1 MKDSEYDLVAIG
13 GGTAGLVTAAGAAL
27 LGTKPALVE
36 SVALGGD
43 CLWTGCVPSK
53 ALIASAKLAHS
64 MAHAESLG
72 LSGASPQHAF
82 RQVMER
88 MRSARGTV
96 AHHDDPQRFR
106 DMGVDVVEGH
116 ARFTGPGTLEVEG
129 VGTLRSKRFVVAT
142 GATAAVPPIPG
153 LEDVGYLTNH
163 IAFDQNTLPARI
175 VILGGGPIGLEF
187 SQIYSRLGAKVT
199 VLEMAPRIMA
209 KEDDDVS
216 ELMTELL
223 TAEGIEIHT
232 GTKVVGFEVGA
243 GGKVAIAEDGRRFET
258 DEVFVATGRKPNT
271 ADLGL
276 ETVGVQLDGAAVR
289 VDDKLATTG
298 RGIWAAGDVTGG
310 LQFTHVAEYM
320 ASTALRNALL
330 PVKSSADYSNVPW
343 VTFTDPEVAHVGLSE
358 AEARARGGTTY
369 RYPFDDLDRS
379 IADGDTKG
387 LVKISAD
394 RRGKVLGAT
403 VVGTSAGELIFPLV
417 MAQTHGLSLAKVA
430 GTIFPYPTKI
440 EGVKRAANEYQRARL
455 EGTGGKILKKVISW
469 LT

>member
-1 MKDSEYDLVAIG
+1 MKDREYDLIAIG

-27 LGTKPALVE
+27 LGVKPALVE
-36 SVALGGD
+36 AVALGGD

-64 MAHAESLG
+64 MAHADSLG
-72 LSGASPQHAF
+72 LEGASPGHAF
-82 RQVMER
+82 REVMER
-88 MRSARGTV
+88 MRAARGTV

-106 DMGVDVVEGH
+106 DMGVDVIDGR
-116 ARFTGPGTLEVEG
+116 ARFSGPGALEVEG
-129 VGTLRSKRFVVAT
+129 VGTLRSKRFVIAT
-142 GATAAVPPIPG
+142 GASAFVPPIPG
-153 LEDVGYLTNH
+153 LPDVGFLTNH
-163 IAFDQNTLPARI
+163 DAFDQDTLPSRM

-187 SQIYSRLGAKVT
+187 SQIYSRLGASVT
-199 VLEMAPRIMA
+199 VLEMAERIMP
-209 KEDDDVS
+209 KEDDDIS
-216 ELMTELL
+216 AHMTELL
-223 TAEGIEIHT
+223 RAEGIEIHT
-232 GTKVVGFEVGA
+232 GTKVVRFENTDGS
-243 GGKVAIAEDGRRFET
+243 KVAISEDGRRFEA
-258 DEVFVATGRKPNT
+258 DEVLVATGRTPNT
-271 ADLGL
+271 RDLGL
-276 ETVGVQLDGAAVR
+276 DRVGVQTDRAAVK
-289 VDDKLATTG
+289 VDDKLATTA

-330 PVKSSADYSNVPW
+330 PVKTSADYSNVPW

-358 AEARARGGTTY
+358 AEAETRGGTTY
-369 RYPFDDLDRS
+369 RYEFADLDRS

-394 RRGKVLGAT
+394 PRGKVLGAT
-403 VVGTSAGELIFPLV
+403 IVGTSAGELIFPLV

-430 GTIFPYPTKI
+430 GTIFPYPTKM

-455 EGTGGKILKKVISW
+455 AGTGGRILKKVISW

>member
-1 MKDSEYDLVAIG
+1 MKDNEYDLVAIG

-27 LGTKPALVE
+27 LGVKPALVE

-64 MAHAESLG
+64 MAHADALG
-72 LSGASPQHAF
+72 LTGASPGHAF
-82 RQVMER
+82 QTVMER
-88 MRSARGTV
+88 MRAARATV

-116 ARFTGPGTLEVEG
+116 ARFTGPGKLEVEG
-129 VGTLRSKRFVVAT
+129 VGTLRSKRFVIAT
-142 GATAAVPPIPG
+142 GASALVPPIPG

-163 IAFDQNTLPARI
+163 DAFDQYELPNRI

-209 KEDDDVS
+209 KEDEDVS
-216 ELMTELL
+216 QLMTELL
-223 TAEGIEIHT
+223 KAEGIEIHT
-232 GTKVVGFEVGA
+232 GTKVVGFESEGSA
-243 GGKVAIAEDGRRFET
+243 KVAVAEDGRRFEC
-258 DEVFVATGRKPNT
+258 DQVLVATGRKPNT

-276 ETVGVQLDGAAVR
+276 DTVGVELDKASVR
-289 VDDKLATTG
+289 VDGKLSTTG

-320 ASTALRNALL
+320 ASTALRNSLL
-330 PVKSSADYSNVPW
+330 PIKTKADYSNVPW
-343 VTFTDPEVAHVGLSE
+343 VTFTDPEVAHVGLSQSD
-358 AEARARGGTTY
+358 AESKGATTY
-369 RYPFDDLDRS
+369 RYEFDDLDRS
-379 IADGDTKG
+379 IADGATKG

-394 RRGKVLGAT
+394 SRGKVVGAT
-403 VVGTSAGELIFPLV
+403 IVGSAAGDLIFPLV
-417 MAQTHGLSLAKVA
+417 MAQTHGIPLSKVA
-430 GTIFPYPTKI
+430 GTIFPYPTRV

-455 EGTGGKILKKVISW
+455 EGTGGTILKKVISW
-469 LT
+469 LK